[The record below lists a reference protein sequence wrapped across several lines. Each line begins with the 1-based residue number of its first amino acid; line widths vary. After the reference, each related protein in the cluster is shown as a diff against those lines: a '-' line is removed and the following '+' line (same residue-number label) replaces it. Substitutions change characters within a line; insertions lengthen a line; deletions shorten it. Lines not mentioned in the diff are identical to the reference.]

1 MVFLSRDLV
10 ALWLAHVDRFGE
22 RCIEVSAINVSLLQ
36 LPIIAYSDG
45 NDYADGGKF
54 CCRRECFFVV
64 YTFCLGVTLGDKS
77 GLPARYVASCI
88 MFVVEDEVAP
98 HNVCPIRWL
107 DQLPGAHPFVLV
119 ELSLNG
125 FAPLGPVFELF
136 DLCHVCWVVSHGLHS
151 SHHRKL
157 KGGIIV
163 IGQCQCGIP
172 SIIIGGLDSTG

>member
-77 GLPARYVASCI
+77 GLPAHYVASCI
-88 MFVVEDEVAP
+88 VFVVEDEVAP
-98 HNVCPIRWL
+98 HNVRPIRWL

-125 FAPLGPVFELF
+125 FTPLVPCLLGRFSRPAQQPPSQTQRGDHCHRSVPVW
-136 DLCHVCWVVSHGLHS
+136 HSQHYRWGVGLH
-151 SHHRKL
+151 
-157 KGGIIV
+157 GVG
-163 IGQCQCGIP
+163 
-172 SIIIGGLDSTG
+172 